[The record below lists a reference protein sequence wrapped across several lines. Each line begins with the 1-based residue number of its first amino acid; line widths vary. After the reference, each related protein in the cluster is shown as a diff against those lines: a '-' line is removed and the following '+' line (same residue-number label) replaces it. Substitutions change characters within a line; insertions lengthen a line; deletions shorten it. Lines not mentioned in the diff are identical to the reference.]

1 MSPPSAPPSAMGPPP
16 PKQSDRRATLNPSQ
30 MQDWKPRGAGDS
42 FSLNSAPAPPPST
55 LHDAASDPWGAGTTW
70 ERDSPAGKA
79 QTQRRR
85 QTSFVPGTGAMGNKS
100 AAGGYGA
107 PPPVGDRRASN
118 GAADEFHS
126 VPSSPWGSP
135 AKNGAPGGY
144 YHGQNAAPAPSPRR
158 PRHRPPALTS
168 TGPISPRRPSHPS
181 RNTAT
186 RTYVVTHP
194 RGHGTIRKIRGRRVG
209 TATTRGTLRGTT
221 GTSPAPGA
229 ATGTDPTGPSSRRH
243 PRPRPRT
250 PSQRRTGA
258 GTTPRGMR

>member
-1 MSPPSAPPSAMGPPP
+1 MSPLSAPPSAMGPPP

-55 LHDAASDPWGAGTTW
+55 LHDAASDPWGAGTNW

-79 QTQRRR
+79 QAQRRR

-107 PPPVGDRRASN
+107 PPPVADRRASN

-144 YHGQNAAPAPSPRR
+144 YHGQSGAPAPFLAGEPHGEDGTEWNSSVAPLL
-158 PRHRPPALTS
+158 ALLS
-168 TGPISPRRPSHPS
+168 LTG
-181 RNTAT
+181 
-186 RTYVVTHP
+186 
-194 RGHGTIRKIRGRRVG
+194 GG
-209 TATTRGTLRGTT
+209 
-221 GTSPAPGA
+221 AP
-229 ATGTDPTGPSSRRH
+229 
-243 PRPRPRT
+243 
-250 PSQRRTGA
+250 
-258 GTTPRGMR
+258 